1 MAIRTLTLGTL
12 VAVLASIFGIV
23 YVYFYYQLF
32 DFSKYLPLWKIPAI
46 FTFISFLL
54 VGFSIVIS
62 MLFKK
67 KGNVITSV
75 ILTLFS
81 ILSIVLP
88 TLFPPKFSH
97 EIEVPEMFPAF
108 VIPLHF
114 FVPLFWLLLSPYFLL
129 IKQ

>member
-12 VAVLASIFGIV
+12 VAVLASLFGIV

-81 ILSIVLP
+81 ILSYLVVGRIKYKTIPMLV
-88 TLFPPKFSH
+88 
-97 EIEVPEMFPAF
+97 VP
-108 VIPLHF
+108 IRC
-114 FVPLFWLLLSPYFLL
+114 LL
-129 IKQ
+129 IMKFYL